1 MDQQNAM
8 TPALRV
14 KSGRTALLATAAL
27 LLVAQT
33 LTVSAADPA
42 PAAQQSPQ
50 QRVAMLKEWLKASQA
65 TLRTYQWIETTVINL
80 HGEEKASFQK
90 RCYYGADG
98 VLQKVD
104 IGPEQDAK
112 QPGGV
117 RGRVMARKKADMTDY
132 MQSAVALIKSYVPPD
147 PAKIQ
152 AVKDAGNVS
161 IQPEANGLVRLSF
174 RNYEKPGDVLA
185 LELDVSNEQPK
196 GIHVASYLD
205 MPNDAVTLDV
215 VMSQL
220 DDGTSYAASTTLN
233 ASAKKLVVKVSNSGY
248 QKITR

>member
-1 MDQQNAM
+1 MSIAACQEPSHPHKFLVRTIVMAF
-8 TPALRV
+8 LV
-14 KSGRTALLATAAL
+14 SLSGATA
-27 LLVAQT
+27 V
-33 LTVSAADPA
+33 
-42 PAAQQSPQ
+42 AAQQAGVSE
-50 QRVAMLKEWLKASQA
+50 RVEGLKANMAASNA
-65 TLRTYQWIETTVINL
+65 ALRHYQWIETTVINL

-90 RCYYGADG
+90 QCYYGADG

-117 RGRVMARKKADMTDY
+117 RGRVMARKKAEMTDY
-132 MQSAVALIKSYVPPD
+132 MQSAVALIKTYVPPE

-174 RNYEKPGDVLA
+174 KNYEKPGDLLA
-185 LELDVSNEQPK
+185 MELDVSNEQPK

-205 MPNDAVTLDV
+205 TPNDAVTLDV

-233 ASAKKLVVKVSNSGY
+233 ASAKNLVVKVSNSGY
-248 QKITR
+248 QKTTR